1 MKQTGKSRRRRLV
14 VAITAAM
21 LGAACLAAAADLFVQ
36 RDTLD
41 LMDSPGALGNV
52 AATLNQNTRL
62 QELERTDD
70 GWVKVQTR
78 DGKQGYVLADAVGN
92 SPAKALGIG
101 KVGSNSGAEMSTS
114 LAARGLE
121 PEAEDYS
128 RSKNYDKTALNK
140 VIALNKTV
148 NDAQYW
154 QFGKDGKVGP
164 GKPKQK

>member
-14 VAITAAM
+14 VAMAAAM

-52 AATLNQNTRL
+52 TATVNQNTKL

-70 GWVKVQTR
+70 GWVKVQTP
-78 DGKQGYVLADAVGN
+78 DGKQGYVLADAVGK
-92 SPAKALGIG
+92 SPAKALVAGN
-101 KVGSNSGAEMSTS
+101 VGSNSGAEMGTS

-121 PEAEDYS
+121 PEAENYS
-128 RSKNYDKTALNK
+128 RSKSYDKAALNK

-148 NDAQYW
+148 NDGQYW

-164 GKPKQK
+164 GKPQQK

>member
-1 MKQTGKSRRRRLV
+1 MKKTGKSKRRRF
-14 VAITAAM
+14 VAVLTGAV

-52 AATLNQNTRL
+52 TATLNQNTKL
-62 QELERTDD
+62 QELQRTDD
-70 GWVKVQTR
+70 GWVKVQTP
-78 DGKQGYVLADAVGN
+78 DGKQGYVLADAVGI
-92 SPAKALGIG
+92 SPAKALVIG
-101 KVGSNSGAEMSTS
+101 KVGSNSDAQMGTS

-128 RSKNYDKTALNK
+128 RSKNYDKAALNK

-154 QFGKDGKVGP
+154 QFGKNGKVGP
-164 GKPKQK
+164 GKPGQK